1 VTEHPATPGEQK
13 SAAHSIARWML
24 RAMLSLL
31 VYLVVAALSFWPFG
45 DHGVTVTAIL
55 VAAVLNL
62 AFGFLFGW
70 RSLWVPVLVF
80 GAWSLSVER
89 SDTCENC
96 SVVKDAG
103 SYSLLFAVIGAA
115 TRQLVSF
122 RRASRSRG

>member
-1 VTEHPATPGEQK
+1 MSEHPPTPGEPK
-13 SAAHSIARWML
+13 GAAHSTVRPVL
-24 RAMLSLL
+24 RAVVFLL

-45 DHGVTVTAIL
+45 DHGVTVTGIL

-70 RSLWVPVLVF
+70 RSLWGPVLVF
-80 GAWSLSVER
+80 GAWSLSVEG

-103 SYSLLFAVIGAA
+103 EYSLLFAVIGAA

-122 RRASRSRG
+122 LSATRSHG